1 MNTSELASLV
11 KPLTRSALCGVT
23 KKQLLRS
30 FKEAYELSDQD
41 IEDLLQ
47 LCNFKEEPE
56 WINYGAFYDN
66 PIEEKA
72 DKLNYPFTQMYAYNE
87 FLSPGECKDIIE
99 CINKSTRRSTL
110 ANDTDSALTSD
121 YRTSETADLH
131 DFPAELILDLD
142 EKLEDLMELD
152 PFLGEAL
159 QAQKYSP
166 GQYYK
171 EHWDFFPPRS
181 KKQYQVY
188 CEWMGQRTW
197 TTMIYLND
205 VEEGGETYFKR
216 LNLKVRPE
224 QGLLLAWNNLYQ
236 NGKPNYKTMHEALAP
251 VKGTKYVITK
261 WWRSWSLI

>member
-1 MNTSELASLV
+1 MNSIELTSLV

-23 KKQLLRS
+23 KKQLLKT
-30 FKEAYELSDQD
+30 FKETYELSDNE
-41 IEDLLQ
+41 IERLVH
-47 LCNFKEEPE
+47 LCHFKKKPE
-56 WINYGAFYDN
+56 WINYEAFYDN
-66 PIEEKA
+66 AIIQKA
-72 DKLNYPFTQMYAYNE
+72 NKIDYPFTQVYAYNN
-87 FLSPGECKDIIE
+87 FLSSEECSDIIE
-99 CINKSTRRSTL
+99 CINTSTRKSTL
-110 ANDTDSALTSD
+110 ANDTDAPLSTD

-131 DFPAELILDLD
+131 EFPAELILDLD

-159 QAQKYSP
+159 QAQKYNP

-171 EHWDFFPPRS
+171 EHWDFFPP
-181 KKQYQVY
+181 KNKNQYEVY

-197 TTMIYLND
+197 TTLIYLND

-216 LNLKVRPE
+216 LNLKIKPQ

-236 NGKPNYKTMHEALAP
+236 NGKPNYKTKHEALAP